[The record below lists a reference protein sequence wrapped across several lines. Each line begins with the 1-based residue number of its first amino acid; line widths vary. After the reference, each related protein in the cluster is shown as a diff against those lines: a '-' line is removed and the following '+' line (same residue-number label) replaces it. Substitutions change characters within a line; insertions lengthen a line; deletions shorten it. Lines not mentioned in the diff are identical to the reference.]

1 MTGRPS
7 DFTQEIANAICEAL
21 ADGKSLRKICEDD
34 DMPDRTT
41 VRRWLANP
49 NHAEFRLQYAHA
61 REEQADVYA
70 ERIVD
75 EAETATDASLGRLRM
90 DALKWA
96 ASKLA
101 PKRYGDKLA
110 LGGDDDLGPIRH
122 TVEWLPSE

>member
-7 DFTQEIANAICEAL
+7 DFTPETANDICERL
-21 ADGKSLRKICEDD
+21 AEGESLRTICADEH
-34 DMPDRTT
+34 MPSRPT
-41 VRRWLANP
+41 VRRWLSQ
-49 NHAEFRLQYAHA
+49 HEDFRSQYAHA

-75 EAETATDASLGRLRM
+75 EAEAATDASLGRLKM

-110 LGGDDDLGPIRH
+110 LGGDEDLGPIRH